1 VSGKAIL
8 IVVFGIMSVSFVSYE
23 TIMTHSNESN
33 NNIVN
38 YYYEQQAYNISQTGI
53 SMTMMKMETDPTWD
67 KGFYYVDLF
76 GGKLYT
82 KILDTLF
89 EGNKAVKVTSIGI
102 MGYNT
107 KYEKRET
114 SIVYLKPNGGFIPPT
129 VKAAFTSNKTVLAL
143 GSLTIDGRDHDLE
156 GNLIAT
162 AGKLG
167 VWTTGEYIS
176 PWLFSVT
183 KLASTLSGTDY
194 GLQTGENDNVRLE
207 NQEYEGGFPSDP
219 SEILG
224 GEDSDLSEQ
233 DLIKLAKSGVNGSQY
248 VTDPD
253 ELKGPLSG
261 ITYVELKTEK
271 SKKFPW
277 YQWESMDITGSGILI
292 VHNKDG
298 NSLINNIT
306 SGTFKG
312 LVIADN
318 ISGFNATVIGGVVNI
333 GNDPYGIPLF
343 SALSY
348 GTGSIMYSNEA
359 IVEATKILG
368 GGEDKE
374 SSKNF
379 SVLGWWN

>member
-1 VSGKAIL
+1 MSGKAIL

-23 TIMTHSNESN
+23 TIMTHSNEGN

-53 SMTMMKMETDPTWD
+53 NMTMMKLEAEPTWD
-67 KGFYYVDLF
+67 KGFFYTDLF

-82 KILDTLF
+82 KLLDTLY
-89 EGNKAVKVTSIGI
+89 EGNKAVKITSVGI

-114 SIVYLKPNGGFIPPT
+114 SIVYLKPNGGFIPT
-129 VKAAFTSNKTVLAL
+129 AVKAAFTSNKTVLAL
-143 GSLTIDGRDHDLE
+143 GSLTIDGRDHDLD

-162 AGKLG
+162 AGTLG

-176 PWLFSVT
+176 PWLLSIT
-183 KLASTLSGTDY
+183 KLASTVSNTDY

-207 NQEYEGGFPSDP
+207 NQEYEGGFPEDP
-219 SEILG
+219 AEVLG
-224 GEDSDLSEQ
+224 GEDSDLTDQ
-233 DLIKLAKSGVNGSQY
+233 DLIKLAKSGVDGSQY
-248 VTDPD
+248 VTDPE
-253 ELKGPLSG
+253 ELKAPLSG
-261 ITYVELKTEK
+261 ITYVELKNEK
-271 SKKFPW
+271 SKKWPW

-298 NSLINNIT
+298 NSLINNIN

-333 GNDPYGIPLF
+333 GKNPYGSSFF
-343 SALSY
+343 SALSF
-348 GTGSIMYSNEA
+348 GTGDMLYSNEA
-359 IVEATKILG
+359 IIDATKIIG

-374 SSKNF
+374 SNKNF
-379 SVLGWWN
+379 TVLGWWN